1 MTAAPEFAFGPFR
14 LDPPNARLT
23 RGRQAVPL
31 KPKAFDVLAHLVQN
45 AGRLV
50 TQDELIDA
58 VWPDTIVGD
67 SSLKSC
73 VRQVRRAL
81 GDRVR
86 KPVFI
91 ETVHRR
97 GYRFIAPVAAGES
110 PPTPTP
116 PAPVPPAARAADAPE
131 APPLLVGR
139 EAELRRLHDWL
150 GRARAGQRQVVFVTG
165 GPGSGK
171 TALVEA
177 FLNQPGGPP

>member
-1 MTAAPEFAFGPFR
+1 MPPDPEFAFGPFR

-31 KPKAFDVLAHLVQN
+31 KPKAFDVLSYLVRN

-50 TQDELIDA
+50 PQDELIET

-86 KPVFI
+86 KPQFI

-97 GYRFIAPVAAGES
+97 GYRFIAPVIAGEP
-110 PPTPTP
+110 PPTPAVAAT
-116 PAPVPPAARAADAPE
+116 APPAAVSERR
-131 APPLLVGR
+131 PLLVGR
-139 EAELRRLHDWL
+139 EGELRRLSD
-150 GRARAGQRQVVFVTG
+150 
-165 GPGSGK
+165 
-171 TALVEA
+171 
-177 FLNQPGGPP
+177 

>member
-1 MTAAPEFAFGPFR
+1 MPIDPEFAFGPYR

-23 RGRQAVPL
+23 RGRQVVAL
-31 KPKAFDVLAHLVQN
+31 KPKAFDVLAHLVRN

-50 TQDELIDA
+50 PQDELLGT

-86 KPVFI
+86 KPQFI

-97 GYRFIAPVAAGES
+97 GYRFIAPVTAGEQ
-110 PPTPTP
+110 PAPAAP
-116 PAPVPPAARAADAPE
+116 PARAEVPE

-139 EAELRRLHDWL
+139 AGELRRLHDCL
-150 GRARAGQRQVVFVTG
+150 TRVRAAQRQVVFVTG
-165 GPGSGK
+165 
-171 TALVEA
+171 
-177 FLNQPGGPP
+177 